1 MNRLARLSN
10 ASTFQVWLL
19 IVVCLSATAWLRPLQ
34 LPDEGR
40 YVGVAWEMVRS
51 GDWLVPTMNN
61 LPFFHKPPL
70 FYWITAAFISLF
82 GQSELAAR
90 AAPILGASVGALAT
104 YLLIKRWVD
113 ARTAVI
119 ALITLLAYPLWFL
132 GGQYANLDMLV
143 AGCITLTITLLA
155 HSALLIENE
164 RKAQPWLIAA
174 YASAAFGLLAK
185 GLIGFVLPG
194 AVIVAWLILR
204 WQWRTLLR
212 LISIPGI
219 VVFAGIAAPWFYLMH
234 QKFTDFLHYFFV
246 VQHFKRF
253 SGVGFNNPKP
263 VYFYL
268 GIVLICGLPW
278 LVWGRQLWRGTRDEN
293 KRPTGKSLTQLM
305 WVWLAVIL
313 LFFSIPN
320 SKLIGY
326 ILPVAPAFAFLLGSR
341 FVVFQDQTNAPYI
354 KWSVSAIISLA
365 LSLVTVTW
373 FTVNTDKSTKPLA
386 HSLAAQRQAGEPIFM
401 MGQYFFDF
409 GYYAKLR
416 DQVSVVDQWSVLM
429 KEPRDDWRKELY
441 DAKEFFAK
449 DGRQPLLESKEFYSA
464 LCASPKSWV
473 IAQPDAINQYPILE
487 TAKLIGTH
495 YDQRLLLLERDNPK
509 TNNLLKCEKM
519 PSGDLEKK

>member
-10 ASTFQVWLL
+10 ASTLQIWLL
-19 IVVCLSATAWLRPLQ
+19 IVVCLSASAWLRPLQ

-104 YLLIKRWVD
+104 FTLIKRWID
-113 ARTAVI
+113 ARTA
-119 ALITLLAYPLWFL
+119 LISLATLLAFPLWFL

-143 AGCITLTITLLA
+143 AGCITLTIALLA
-155 HSALLIENE
+155 HSALLIEENQS
-164 RKAQPWLIAA
+164 ATPWLIGA
-174 YASAAFGLLAK
+174 YASAALGLLAK

-194 AVIVAWLILR
+194 AVIVTWLLLR
-204 WQWRTLLR
+204 WQWRTLWR
-212 LISIPGI
+212 LISVPGAI
-219 VVFAGIAAPWFYLMH
+219 VFLGIAAPWFYLMH
-234 QKFTDFLHYFFV
+234 QKFNDFLHYFFV

-263 VYFYL
+263 AYFYIA
-268 GIVLICGLPW
+268 IVLICSLPW
-278 LVWGRQLWRGTRDEN
+278 LVWARQLLRGAIEVKKVDAL
-293 KRPTGKSLTQLM
+293 KPITQLM
-305 WVWLAVIL
+305 WAWLVVIL
-313 LFFSIPN
+313 VFFSIPN

-326 ILPVAPAFAFLLGSR
+326 ILPTAPAFSFLLARR
-341 FVVFQDQTNAPYI
+341 FIVFEGQSNGPLV
-354 KWSVSAIISLA
+354 KWSVSAIVAVA

-386 HSLAAQRQAGEPIFM
+386 HSLAALRQPGEPIFM

-416 DQVSVVDQWSVLM
+416 DQVSVVDNWSELM
-429 KEPRDDWRKELY
+429 KLPRDDWRKELY

-449 DGRQPLLESKEFYSA
+449 DGSQPLLESKDFLAA
-464 LCASPKSWV
+464 LCATPKAWV
-473 IAQPDAINQYPILE
+473 IAQPDTVKQYPILE
-487 TAKLIGTH
+487 TGKLIGTH
-495 YDQRLLLLERDNPK
+495 YDQRLLLLEREHPK
-509 TNNLLKCEKM
+509 TAEFLKCGKK